1 MNIQVRTT
9 SVLENQPMFNDEV
22 KDAFTGLPGITVT
35 TGHALSFRL
44 ALDHSSEIKGA
55 RQRGAGF

>member
-22 KDAFTGLPGITVT
+22 KDAFTGLPGSTVT
-35 TGHALSFRL
+35 TDRALSSRL
-44 ALDHSSEIKGA
+44 ALDNSSEIKGA

>member
-9 SVLENQPMFNDEV
+9 SVLENQPVFNDGV
-22 KDAFTGLPGITVT
+22 KDAFMGLPGTAMT
-35 TGHALSFRL
+35 TDRALSFRL
-44 ALDHSSEIKGA
+44 TLDHSSEIKGG

>member
-9 SVLENQPMFNDEV
+9 SVLENQPVFNDGV
-22 KDAFTGLPGITVT
+22 KDAFMGLPGT
-35 TGHALSFRL
+35 TMTTDRALSFRL
-44 ALDHSSEIKGA
+44 TLDHSSEIKGG